1 MGGYGRERLVRYR
14 VEVEGRDFEIEVD
27 LEGRIWLN
35 DRPLDVD
42 MEQVD
47 GLPQYSLLVD
57 HRSYETVV
65 EGEREGECRLVV
77 AGRPYL
83 ARFLDRQRSPAQA
96 VYRHRAEGAA
106 QVLAPLPGL
115 VVEVGVEEGQRVEE
129 GDRVAV
135 LESMKMHLELRAPR
149 SGIVRAVHI
158 SPGAEVAQGEV
169 LVIVTPLPQSGGT
182 GNPENS

>member
-1 MGGYGRERLVRYR
+1 MADPGTVGGYGRERLVRYR

-27 LEGRIWLN
+27 PEGRIWLN
-35 DRPLDVD
+35 NRPLDVD

-65 EGEREGECRLVV
+65 EGEKEGECRLVV
-77 AGRPYL
+77 AGRSYC
-83 ARFLDRQRSPAQA
+83 ARFLDRQRSSARA
-96 VYRHRAEGAA
+96 GARHQVEGTV
-106 QVLAPLPGL
+106 QITAPLPGL
-115 VVEVGVEEGQRVEE
+115 LVEVEVQEGQRVEE

-149 SGIVRAVHI
+149 SGVVRAVHK
-158 SPGAEVAQGEV
+158 SPGTEVAQGEA
-169 LVIVTPLPQSGGT
+169 VITVASSPLP
-182 GNPENS
+182 E